1 MDVYII
7 ILRIIHF
14 FAGVFWVGTVFFF
27 ATFLLPRVNA
37 AGPLGGQFMQRLSAP
52 PLPQATSL
60 SGILVVF
67 SGILLYWR
75 DSGGFQLAWIGT
87 PTGLALGIG
96 GLMAIGGLSIGLSVS
111 LPAANRMGRLGKEI
125 AASGG
130 PATPAQ
136 MAEVQA
142 LRAKLER
149 AVYQTAYLLV
159 VTLLG
164 MSTARYL

>member
-1 MDVYII
+1 VDVYLI

-27 ATFLLPRVNA
+27 ATFLLPRVKA

-52 PLPQATSL
+52 PLTQTVSLAGGLVVL
-60 SGILVVF
+60 SGL
-67 SGILLYWR
+67 LLYWR
-75 DSGGFQLAWIGT
+75 DSGGFQPAWIGT

-96 GLMAIGGLSIGLSVS
+96 GLLAIGALSIGLFVS
-111 LPAANRMGRLGKEI
+111 RPAADRMGKLGKEI
-125 AASGG
+125 ATSGG
-130 PATPAQ
+130 APNPAQ
-136 MAEVQA
+136 MAEAQA
-142 LRAKLER
+142 LSAKLER

-164 MSTARYL
+164 MSIARYL